1 MKKIY
6 FPKNIYDALQENP
19 KLSIAEIQKLYK
31 CHESTAYRFKSNFEF
46 AIKNPDKVLIH
57 HEINKVK
64 IENWQKIN
72 KQQEYLNL
80 FLEIKLNND
89 GFDSTPDLRN
99 KFYEEYPIYKNQTNR
114 TFNRYFKKFRDKV
127 NMSQYKLKIIQS
139 SIKLQGFYTEE
150 NSDFK
155 PAD

>member
-1 MKKIY
+1 MY

-31 CHESTAYRFKSNFEF
+31 CHESTAYRFKSNFDF

-127 NMSQYKLKIIQS
+127 NMSQYKLKIVQS